1 MRLKKIIPFV
11 MAAFLLPFITN
22 AQVTTSSITG
32 VVKSDKGEPLEGATI
47 SAIHTPSG
55 TTYSTLSRKGGNFT
69 IPNMRV
75 GGPYTI
81 TVTYVGYQQ
90 QEYKDINLELGE
102 ATKLTPTL
110 VNSAESLLD
119 VTVVARKNSLI
130 SKNLTG
136 TSVSVSRTEMDLLPT
151 ITRNINDFARLS
163 PIAQVRNNSVD
174 GSPMGISF
182 GGQSTRY
189 NQFSIDGANS
199 TDIFGLSS
207 NGTNGGQAGINPIP
221 FDAISQLQVILAPYD
236 VTQGGF
242 TGGGMNAV
250 TRSGTNTLHG
260 SVYGFLQN
268 QNLVGKSIT
277 TNTKYATF
285 SNYQYGARL
294 GGAIIKDKLFYF
306 VNYEGLNR
314 TQPMS
319 IQPGGP
325 DGISQIDPA
334 VATKL
339 GNYVKDTYGYDPGSV
354 NGINTTRES
363 NSVFARIDWN
373 INAKNKLMIRDN
385 YVNGNNS
392 LFGNS
397 DSKSSMT
404 FGNGGYTFNS
414 KTNSIVLELN
424 SNISSSASNM
434 LRFTYTTIRD
444 FRTVGSPFP
453 SVTISDNG
461 ATYRFGNDYSS
472 QANSLNQNIG
482 TLTDNYSIYAGKHTI
497 TIGTDNLIY
506 TTKNVFLQGVNGDY
520 TFSSLAG
527 FESDTSQKV
536 MTQYQTTYSNDPKNP
551 LGAASIKMGQFSLY
565 AQDAFNVKDN
575 FKLTYGLRADLPVFF
590 NDPVSN
596 TAFNISDIAIK
607 NGVNNSQPPK
617 SRVLLSP
624 RLGFNWDVHHNAQTQ
639 IRGGVGLFTGRVPMV
654 WVSNQ
659 YSNTGVATTKYTAKA
674 ADIIA
679 NNITFNPGHPYQG
692 TPTTTPPSE
701 VDVTNK
707 KFEAPRTLRANL
719 ALDQKLPW
727 GVIAT
732 IEGVYTKTIK
742 DILYQDLNL
751 APATSVLDLGNGV
764 TRPFYNSLRN
774 SPDYTNVLY
783 LTNTGQ
789 GYSYNVY
796 IRFVKSFVKGWTG
809 SVAYSLGHSYGMNDG
824 TSSTALSNYR
834 YAYNIN
840 GLNNL
845 DLARNNNDQ
854 GSRVTLMLA
863 KKFTYGK
870 FASNLGL
877 FYTGQSGQ
885 TLTYVFYGDLNGDDG
900 STVAKYS
907 TAGGAD
913 IMFLPTSA
921 ASFKDITDKN
931 GNITSSAQDQ
941 FTAFQTYMN
950 SNSYLK
956 SHEGKNLS
964 RNGTRL
970 PWENHVDFKFAEE
983 YNIAGS
989 HKITLSVDILNVG
1002 HLISKDWGKAY
1013 YASNQEL
1020 QPLNVAGFTQAGNT
1034 VTPLYTFNP
1043 SFGLDNYTKK
1053 PWSYSDYL
1061 SRWSMQVGLR
1071 YSF

>member
-1 MRLKKIIPFV
+1 MKLKRILPLLI
-11 MAAFLLPFITN
+11 AAFLFPFIMN

-32 VVKSDKGEPLEGATI
+32 VVKSDKGEGLDGATVK
-47 SAIHTPSG
+47 AVHTPSG
-55 TTYSTLSRKGGNFT
+55 TIYTTVSRAGGNFT

-75 GGPYTI
+75 GGPYTVQ
-81 TVTYVGYQQ
+81 VTFVGYQT
-90 QEYKDINLELGE
+90 QEYKGLNLQLGE

-110 VNSAESLLD
+110 VNSAQSLAD
-119 VTVVARKNSLI
+119 VNVVLRKNALI
-130 SKNLTG
+130 SKDLTG
-136 TSVSVSRTEMDLLPT
+136 TSLSVTRNEMDMLPT

-163 PIAQVRNNSVD
+163 PIAQVRSSSTD

-189 NQFSIDGANS
+189 NQFAIDGANS

-250 TRSGTNTLHG
+250 TRSGNNTLHG
-260 SVYGFLQN
+260 SAYGYYQD
-268 QNLVGKSIT
+268 QSMVGKSIT
-277 TNTKYATF
+277 TNSKYPKF

-294 GGAIIKDKLFYF
+294 GGAIIKNKLFYF
-306 VNYEGLNR
+306 VNYEGLSR
-314 TQPMS
+314 SQP
-319 IQPGGP
+319 IANQPGGP
-325 DGISQIDPA
+325 DGISQID
-334 VATKL
+334 VATAKTL
-339 GNYVKDTYGYDPGSV
+339 GDYVKNTYGYDPGSI
-354 NGINTTRES
+354 NGINTTRKS

-373 INAKNKLMIRDN
+373 INDKTKLMVRDN
-385 YVNGNNS
+385 YVDGSNYII
-392 LFGNS
+392 S
-397 DSKSSMT
+397 DSKASMV
-404 FGNGGYTFNS
+404 FGNGGYNFTT
-414 KTNSIVLELN
+414 KTNSFVAELN
-424 SNISSSASNM
+424 SNISSRESNL
-434 LRFTYTTIRD
+434 LRFTYTSIRD
-444 FRTVGSPFP
+444 KRDVGSPFP

-461 ATYRFGNDYSS
+461 ATYKFGNEYSS
-472 QANSLNQNIG
+472 QANSLDQNIY
-482 TLTDNYSIYAGKHTI
+482 TLTDNFNIYAGKHTI
-497 TIGTDNLIY
+497 TLGTDNLVY

-520 TFSSLAG
+520 TYKNLDG
-527 FESDTSQKV
+527 FYNDTA
-536 MTQYQTTYSNDPKNP
+536 MTQYQTTYSRDPKNP

-575 FKLTYGLRADLPVFF
+575 FKLTYGVRADMPVFF
-590 NDPVSN
+590 NNPVSN
-596 TAFNISDIAIK
+596 AAFNSSEIATAK
-607 NGVNNSQPPK
+607 GVNNSEPPK
-617 SRVLLSP
+617 SKILVSP
-624 RLGFNWDVHHNAQTQ
+624 RVGFNWDVHHDAKTQ
-639 IRGGVGLFTGRVPMV
+639 IRGGVGVFTGRVPMV

-659 YSNTGVATTKYTAKA
+659 YSNTGVATIKYTAKG
-674 ADIIA
+674 ADIDA
-679 NNITFNPGHPYQG
+679 NNITFNPTHPYQG

-701 VDVTNK
+701 VDVTDRN
-707 KFEAPRTLRANL
+707 FQAPRTLRANL

-727 GVIAT
+727 GLIAT

-742 DILYQDLNL
+742 DISYQDINL
-751 APATSVLDLGNGV
+751 APASLTLDLGNGV
-764 TRPFYNSLRN
+764 TRPFYNSVKN
-774 SPDYTNVLY
+774 SADYTNVLY
-783 LTNTGQ
+783 LTNTNK

-796 IRFVKSFVKGWTG
+796 VRLEKPFSKGWTG
-809 SVAYSLGHSYGMNDG
+809 SVAYSLGHSYGLNDG
-824 TSSTALSNYR
+824 TSSTALSNFR

-900 STVAKYS
+900 SKVTRYS

-921 ASFKDITDKN
+921 ANFKASGGLTPEQEF
-931 GNITSSAQDQ
+931 A
-941 FTAFQTYMN
+941 AFQTYVN
-950 SNSYLK
+950 SDPYLK
-956 SHEGKNLS
+956 SHVGKNLA
-964 RNGTRL
+964 RNDSRL

-983 YNIAGS
+983 YNIVGS
-989 HKITLSVDILNVG
+989 HKVTLSVDILNVG

-1020 QPLNVAGFTQAGNT
+1020 QPLDVAGFNQTGNT
-1034 VTPLYTFNP
+1034 VTPLYTFSPN
-1043 SFGLDNYTKK
+1043 FGSDKYTGK

-1061 SRWSMQVGLR
+1061 SRWSMQLGLR

>member
-1 MRLKKIIPFV
+1 MKLMKRRIIPFLV
-11 MAAFLLPFITN
+11 AAFLLPFIVN

-32 VVKSDKGEPLEGATI
+32 VVTSDKGEPLEGATI
-47 SAIHTPSG
+47 KAVHTPSG
-55 TTYSTLSRKGGNFT
+55 TSYATVSRKGGNFT

-75 GGPYTI
+75 GGPYTV
-81 TVTYVGYQQ
+81 TVTFVGYQP
-90 QEYKDINLELGE
+90 QEYKDINLQLGD

-110 VNSAESLLD
+110 INSTASLTEIT
-119 VTVVARKNSLI
+119 VTARRNSLI

-163 PIAQVRNNSVD
+163 PIAQVRSSSAD
-174 GSPMGISF
+174 GSPLGISF

-221 FDAISQLQVILAPYD
+221 FDAISQLQVILSPYD

-250 TRSGTNTLHG
+250 TRSGTNTMHG
-260 SVYGFLQN
+260 SVYGFMQN
-268 QNLVGKSIT
+268 QSMVGKSVT
-277 TNTKYATF
+277 TNTKYPTF

-306 VNYEGLNR
+306 VNYEGLSR
-314 TQPMS
+314 TQP
-319 IQPGGP
+319 IANQPGGP

-334 VATKL
+334 VATQL
-339 GNYVKDTYGYDPGSV
+339 GNFVKSTYNYDPGAV
-354 NGINTTRES
+354 NGINSTRSS
-363 NSVFARIDWN
+363 NSVFARLDWN

-385 YVNGNNS
+385 YVNGNTYVI
-392 LFGNS
+392 S
-397 DSKSSMT
+397 DTKSSMI

-414 KTNSIVLELN
+414 KTNSIVAELN
-424 SNISSSASNM
+424 SNISSSTSNM
-434 LRFTYTTIRD
+434 LRFTYTGIRD
-444 FRTVGSPFP
+444 FRTVGASFP
-453 SVTISDNG
+453 SVTINDNG
-461 ATYRFGNDYSS
+461 AKYAFGNDYSS
-472 QANSLNQNIG
+472 QANSLNQDIS

-520 TFSSLAG
+520 TFSSIAG
-527 FESDTSQKV
+527 FESDTSQRA
-536 MTQYQTTYSNDPKNP
+536 MTLYQTTYSNDPKNP
-551 LGAASIKMGQFSLY
+551 LGAASVKMGQFSLY
-565 AQDAFNVKDN
+565 AQDAFNVKEN

-590 NDPVSN
+590 NNPVAN
-596 TAFNISDIAIK
+596 DAFNNSEIAK
-607 NGVNNSQPPK
+607 NNGVNNSVPPK
-617 SRVLLSP
+617 STIILSP
-624 RLGFNWDVHHNAQTQ
+624 RVGFNWDVHHNAKTQ

-659 YSNTGVATTKYTAKA
+659 YSNTGVATTKYTANSKA
-674 ADIIA
+674 ILS
-679 NNITFNPGHPYQG
+679 NNINFTPGNPYQG
-692 TPTTTPPSE
+692 TPSTPLPSE
-701 VDVTNK
+701 VDVTDRN
-707 KFEAPRTLRANL
+707 FQAPRTMRANL

-727 GVIAT
+727 GLIAT

-751 APATSVLDLGNGV
+751 APASLTLDMGNDV
-764 TRPFYNSLRN
+764 TRPFYNAVKN
-774 SPDYTNVLY
+774 DPNYTNVL
-783 LTNTGQ
+783 LLKNTSQ

-796 IRFVKSFVKGWTG
+796 VRLVKPFTKGWTG
-809 SVAYSLGHSYGMNDG
+809 SIAYSLGHSYGMNDG

-863 KKFTYGK
+863 KQFTYGK

-913 IMFLPTSA
+913 IMYLPTSA
-921 ASFKDITDKN
+921 ASFKASGSLTP
-931 GNITSSAQDQ
+931 DQ
-941 FTAFQTYMN
+941 EFAAFQTYMN
-950 SNSYLK
+950 ADPYLK
-956 SHEGKNLS
+956 SHEGQNLA
-964 RNGTRL
+964 RNASRL

-983 YNIAGS
+983 YKISGM

-1013 YASNQEL
+1013 YAANQEL
-1020 QPLNVAGFTQAGNT
+1020 QPLDVGGFTQGGNI

-1043 SFGLDNYTKK
+1043 SFGLDNYTHK

-1061 SRWSMQVGLR
+1061 SRWSMQLGLR